1 MDEGLGIF
9 WRWPKKGKVEGE
21 RKWELRELRRDED
34 GMESFG
40 WKKWVGQ
47 VEQGRNVVF
56 CCETKKRV
64 KREGLRDIT
73 QP

>member
-9 WRWPKKGKVEGE
+9 LRWPKKGKVEGE

-40 WKKWVGQ
+40 GKSGWGKWNK
-47 VEQGRNVVF
+47 VEMWFFVARQ
-56 CCETKKRV
+56 KR
-64 KREGLRDIT
+64 G
-73 QP
+73 